1 MKLFTYMYMSYK
13 GLREL
18 KMNKDGG
25 GYSWRPGILE
35 RFAESLFTRVEG

>member
-1 MKLFTYMYMSYK
+1 MLYK

-25 GYSWRPGILE
+25 VTTERDVFVGQSHVILE
-35 RFAESLFTRVEG
+35 IFAESLFTSLEG